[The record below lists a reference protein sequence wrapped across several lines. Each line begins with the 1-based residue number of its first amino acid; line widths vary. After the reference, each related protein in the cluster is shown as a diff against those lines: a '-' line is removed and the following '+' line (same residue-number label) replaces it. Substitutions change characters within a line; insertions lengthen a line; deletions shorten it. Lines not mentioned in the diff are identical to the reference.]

1 MGPLDITTLSL
12 LHHWVRCEQHLM
24 RPDINVEKV
33 HFYPKPRHVTFG
45 DACVFC
51 LALARGKGVGP
62 FHNEYR
68 RE

>member
-1 MGPLDITTLSL
+1 
-12 LHHWVRCEQHLM
+12 M

-33 HFYPKPRHVTFG
+33 YFYPKPRHVTFAV
-45 DACVFC
+45 ACVFC